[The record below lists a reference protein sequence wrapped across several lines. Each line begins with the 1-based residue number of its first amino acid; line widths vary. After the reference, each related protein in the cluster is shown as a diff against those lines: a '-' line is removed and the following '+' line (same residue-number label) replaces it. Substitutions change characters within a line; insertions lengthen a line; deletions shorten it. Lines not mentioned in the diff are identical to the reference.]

1 MFCLFTFL
9 VEKDFGSS
17 IKIGLGRSLLGALKV
32 LLGVFLGVINPLF
45 LSLSESDDII
55 YHTV

>member
-1 MFCLFTFL
+1 MMHYKVL

-32 LLGVFLGVINPLF
+32 LLGVFFGVINPLF
-45 LSLSESDDII
+45 LSLSESDDIF
-55 YHTV
+55 YYTV